1 MAKSKHRKNHKE
13 RVQAR
18 KNRQENQ
25 MRYINNLTN
34 QLKEAMASANPETPM
49 QLIPSDKLTL
59 TGQNNDENYDTV

>member
-49 QLIPSDKLTL
+49 QPIPSDKLTL